1 MPRWD
6 LIVVG
11 GGLAGASLAR
21 AMATA
26 GARVLVFERERRFR
40 DRVRGEGMHPW
51 GVAEARALGLD
62 VSLTAAGARE
72 VRYWTSYRS
81 SETLRRRDLVET
93 SPHRAGELT
102 FYHPAM
108 QEHLLGLAED
118 AGAEVR
124 RGVTVTALAS
134 GPIPSV
140 VADTGHASETC
151 RARLVVAADGRQSRA
166 RAWGGFAVRREPRW
180 LAITGVL
187 EGGNIPADT
196 ISTCRTPAFGHSV
209 LLFPLDETRCRVYF
223 CTGRRKEHPSL

>member
-1 MPRWD
+1 MARWD

-11 GGLAGASLAR
+11 GGLAGAALAQ
-21 AMATA
+21 AVASA
-26 GARVLVFERERRFR
+26 GARVLVLERERRFR

-62 VSLTAAGARE
+62 VSLTAACARE
-72 VRYWTSYRS
+72 VRYWTSYRGAK
-81 SETLRRRDLVET
+81 TLRTDLVET

-140 VADTGHASETC
+140 VADTG
-151 RARLVVAADGRQSRA
+151 
-166 RAWGGFAVRREPRW
+166 
-180 LAITGVL
+180 
-187 EGGNIPADT
+187 
-196 ISTCRTPAFGHSV
+196 
-209 LLFPLDETRCRVYF
+209 
-223 CTGRRKEHPSL
+223 

>member
-1 MPRWD
+1 
-6 LIVVG
+6 
-11 GGLAGASLAR
+11 
-21 AMATA
+21 MAAA

-62 VSLTAAGARE
+62 VSLTAACARE
-72 VRYWTSYRS
+72 VRYWTSYRG

-134 GPIPSV
+134 GSIPSV
-140 VADTGHASETC
+140 VADTGDLVEPMALAQDP
-151 RARLVVAADGRQSRA
+151 ARVPA
-166 RAWGGFAVRREPRW
+166 
-180 LAITGVL
+180 GV
-187 EGGNIPADT
+187 T
-196 ISTCRTPAFGHSV
+196 
-209 LLFPLDETRCRVYF
+209 
-223 CTGRRKEHPSL
+223 